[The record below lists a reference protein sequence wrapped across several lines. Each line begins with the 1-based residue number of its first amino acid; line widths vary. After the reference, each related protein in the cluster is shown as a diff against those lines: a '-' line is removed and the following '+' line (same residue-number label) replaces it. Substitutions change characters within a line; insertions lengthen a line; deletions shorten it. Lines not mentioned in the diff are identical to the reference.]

1 MIPSAYAYIQRE
13 LLNEGETM
21 AGYRHECGH
30 CGVYTEMNMHG
41 EERITGTH
49 IHEVR
54 QAAFSCNSCRML
66 SLATARTRTRD
77 IWHGN
82 WDEAEWLPPTVPKR
96 TFQSAP
102 KGIQDCADEALALRS
117 LGYYRASV
125 LLAGVAV
132 RATSN
137 EVRRETGED
146 DGRRNPPWPIAAIGR
161 AGYIP
166 PGTAHGL
173 DRSLR
178 DVTMKANRPQA
189 IAEFGSPL
197 RVSDE
202 DAEKALTIMTTILGN
217 VWDAKAAEKTVH
229 PGEHTDDE
237 DDASEYDL

>member
-1 MIPSAYAYIQRE
+1 
-13 LLNEGETM
+13 M
-21 AGYRHECGH
+21 AGYPHECGH
-30 CGVYTEMNMHG
+30 CGVYAEMSMHG
-41 EERITGTH
+41 EERIMRTH

-54 QAAFSCNSCRML
+54 QAAFSCDSCRML
-66 SLATARTRTRD
+66 SLATARTRTPD
-77 IWHGN
+77 IWYGS

-96 TFQSAP
+96 TYQSAP
-102 KGIQDCADEALALRS
+102 EGIQDCADEALALRS

-137 EVRRETGED
+137 EVRRENGED

-166 PGTAHGL
+166 LGPARRL
-173 DRSLR
+173 ERSLM
-178 DVTMKANRPQA
+178 DLTMKANRPQA
-189 IAEFGSPL
+189 TAGFGSPL

-217 VWDAKAAEKTVH
+217 VWDAKAAEKTVQ

-237 DDASEYDL
+237 DDASQYDL